1 MTPVVEAKCQLT
13 GSIVILAPFRHTELE
28 LAQGRRAASLRRSR
42 KTAFWLAKPQKP
54 CDVRAPPVC
63 D

>member
-13 GSIVILAPFRHTELE
+13 GSIAILAPFRHTELE
-28 LAQGRRAASLRRSR
+28 LAQGRRATSLRRSR
-42 KTAFWLAKPQKP
+42 KTAFGRGKLRKP